1 MESRSIRASLRIP
14 CSRSGR
20 RALGTAEEGTFEVE
34 IGLELLV
41 ETARLWRS
49 LGHHDAAGRFRIDGV
64 TGPDEYTAIV
74 DNNVY
79 TNLMAARHPRPAAD
93 VAARPPTHAA
103 ALGVDEEE
111 IAGWR
116 DAADKVVVPFDDDLR
131 V

>member
-64 TGPDEYTAIV
+64 TGPDEYSAIA
-74 DNNVY
+74 DNNVF
-79 TNLMAARHPRPAAD
+79 TNLLAQRNLVAPADAAARHPAEAGE
-93 VAARPPTHAA
+93 
-103 ALGVDEEE
+103 LGVDSEEA
-111 IAGWR
+111 AGWR
-116 DAADKVVVPFDDDLR
+116 DAAKDMVVPWDEAL
-131 V
+131 